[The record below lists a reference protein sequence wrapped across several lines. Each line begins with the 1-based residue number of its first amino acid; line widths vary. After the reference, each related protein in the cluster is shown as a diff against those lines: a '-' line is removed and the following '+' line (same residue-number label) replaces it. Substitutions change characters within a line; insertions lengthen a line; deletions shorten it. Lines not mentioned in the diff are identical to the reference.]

1 MISFFGFPIT
11 NDDPFCSPKNQV
23 ISHSPHPPLHSY
35 SLPIRPPKKMQISS
49 QGRSVA
55 EIKNMAA
62 AAADH
67 SAQKKVDIG
76 QAVMSILKRTWA
88 KYQQLLIT
96 HPWKTQIIGTGNV
109 INEIPFLT

>member
-1 MISFFGFPIT
+1 
-11 NDDPFCSPKNQV
+11 
-23 ISHSPHPPLHSY
+23 
-35 SLPIRPPKKMQISS
+35 MQISS

-62 AAADH
+62 AAI
-67 SAQKKVDIG
+67 SSGSERTKKEVDIG
-76 QAVMSILKRTWA
+76 QAVMSILRRTWA

-96 HPWKTQIIGTGNV
+96 HRWKTQTIGTGIV